1 MGETVMIF
9 GMSVALFTTIHVII
23 SLVAILAG
31 FVVVFGMM
39 RNRHSGLAAA
49 IYLVL
54 IALTS
59 LTGYPIPPLGFD
71 PPRVVGSIS
80 LVVIV
85 MAVAA
90 LYVFR
95 LNGVWRGIYV
105 VTAVAALY
113 FDCFVGVVQ
122 ALGKIPA
129 LHALAP
135 TQSSPGFAVA
145 QIGVLV
151 VFVVLGY
158 FGLKRF
164 HPDAV

>member
-1 MGETVMIF
+1 MIF
-9 GMSVALFTTIHVII
+9 GMSVALFTTLHVII
-23 SLVAILAG
+23 SLAAILAG
-31 FVVVFGMM
+31 FVVVFAMLQ
-39 RNRHSGLAAA
+39 NRHSGLSAA

-71 PPRVVGSIS
+71 PARIIGTIS

-85 MAVAA
+85 MAAAA

-105 VTAVAALY
+105 AAAVAALY

-122 ALGKIPA
+122 ALAKVAA

-145 QIGVLV
+145 QIVVLV
-151 VFVVLGY
+151 IFVFLGY

-164 HPDAV
+164 HPGAV

>member
-1 MGETVMIF
+1 MIF

-23 SLVAILAG
+23 SLIAILAG
-31 FVVVFGMM
+31 FVVVFGML
-39 RNRHSGLAAA
+39 RNQHSGLWAA

-71 PPRVVGSIS
+71 PPRMVGTIS

-85 MAVAA
+85 MAIAA

-95 LNGVWRGIYV
+95 LSGVWRGIYV
-105 VTAVAALY
+105 VTAIAALY
-113 FDCFVGVVQ
+113 LDCFVGVVQ
-122 ALGKIPA
+122 ALAKVPA

-145 QIGVLV
+145 QIVVLV
-151 VFVVLGY
+151 IFVFLGY
-158 FGLKRF
+158 LGLKRF
-164 HPDAV
+164 HPGAV

>member
-1 MGETVMIF
+1 MIF

-23 SLVAILAG
+23 SLAAILAG
-31 FVVVFGMM
+31 FVVVFGMLQ
-39 RNRHSGLAAA
+39 NRHSGLWAA

-59 LTGYPIPPLGFD
+59 LTGYPIPPLGFG
-71 PPRVVGSIS
+71 PPQVVGTIS

-90 LYVFR
+90 LYVFH

-105 VTAVAALY
+105 AAAVAALY
-113 FDCFVGVVQ
+113 FDCFVGVAQ

-145 QIGVLV
+145 QIAVLV
-151 VFVVLGY
+151 IFVFLGY
-158 FGLKRF
+158 LGLKRF
-164 HPDAV
+164 HPGAV

>member
-1 MGETVMIF
+1 MIF

-31 FVVVFGMM
+31 FVVVFGMLQ
-39 RNRHSGLAAA
+39 NRHSGPAAA

-59 LTGYPIPPLGFD
+59 LTGYPIPPLGLD
-71 PPRVVGSIS
+71 PPRVVGTIS
-80 LVVIV
+80 LVVIL

-90 LYVFR
+90 LYVFH

-113 FDCFVGVVQ
+113 LDCFVGVVQ
-122 ALGKIPA
+122 ALGKIAP

-145 QIGVLV
+145 QITVLV
-151 VFVVLGY
+151 IFVLLGY
-158 FGLKRF
+158 LGVKRF
-164 HPDAV
+164 HPAAV

>member
-1 MGETVMIF
+1 MIF
-9 GMSVALFTTIHVII
+9 GMSVALFTTVHVII
-23 SLVAILAG
+23 SLVAIPAG
-31 FVVVFGMM
+31 FIVVFGMLQ
-39 RNRHSGLAAA
+39 NRHSGLWAA

-59 LTGYPIPPLGFD
+59 LTGYPIPPLGLD
-71 PPRVVGSIS
+71 PPRVVGTIS

-85 MAVAA
+85 MAIAA
-90 LYVFR
+90 LYVFH
-95 LNGVWRGIYV
+95 LSGVWRGIYV

-113 FDCFVGVVQ
+113 LDCFVGVVQ

-145 QIGVLV
+145 QI
-151 VFVVLGY
+151 VVLAIFVFLGY
-158 FGLKRF
+158 LGLKRF
-164 HPDAV
+164 HPGAV

>member
-1 MGETVMIF
+1 MIF

-23 SLVAILAG
+23 SLVAILSG
-31 FVVVFGMM
+31 FVVVFGILQ
-39 RNRHSGLAAA
+39 NRRQGLSAA

-59 LTGYPIPPLGFD
+59 LTGYPIPPQGFD
-71 PPRVVGSIS
+71 PARIIGTIS

-85 MAVAA
+85 MAIAA

-95 LNGVWRGIYV
+95 LSGVWRGIYV
-105 VTAVAALY
+105 ATAVAALY

-129 LHALAP
+129 LHVLAP

-145 QIGVLV
+145 QVVVLV
-151 VFVVLGY
+151 IFVFLGY

-164 HPDAV
+164 HSGAA

>member
-1 MGETVMIF
+1 MIF
-9 GMSVALFTTIHVII
+9 GMSVALFTTLHVII

-31 FVVVFGMM
+31 FVVVFGLLQ
-39 RNRHSGLAAA
+39 NRRPGLSAA

-71 PPRVVGSIS
+71 PPRIVGTIS

-85 MAVAA
+85 MAIAA

-105 VTAVAALY
+105 AAAVAALY
-113 FDCFVGVVQ
+113 FDCFVGVAQ

-135 TQSSPGFAVA
+135 TQLSPGFAVA
-145 QIGVLV
+145 QIAVLAI
-151 VFVVLGY
+151 FVVLGY

-164 HPDAV
+164 HPSAV

>member
-1 MGETVMIF
+1 MIF

-23 SLVAILAG
+23 SLAAILAG
-31 FVVVFGMM
+31 FVVVFGMLQ
-39 RNRHSGLAAA
+39 NRHSGLSAA

-59 LTGYPIPPLGFD
+59 LTGYPIPPLGFG
-71 PPRVVGSIS
+71 PPQVVGTIS

-90 LYVFR
+90 LYVFH

-105 VTAVAALY
+105 GAAVAALY
-113 FDCFVGVVQ
+113 FDCFVGVAQ
-122 ALGKIPA
+122 AFGKIPA

-135 TQSSPGFAVA
+135 TQSSPGFLAA
-145 QIGVLV
+145 QIAVLV
-151 VFVVLGY
+151 IFVILGY
-158 FGLKRF
+158 FGVKRF
-164 HPDAV
+164 HPGAA

>member
-1 MGETVMIF
+1 MIF
-9 GMSVALFTTIHVII
+9 GMSVALFTTLHVII

-31 FVVVFGMM
+31 LVVVFEMLQ
-39 RNRHSGLAAA
+39 NRRPGLPAA

-59 LTGYPIPPLGFD
+59 LTGYPIPPLGID
-71 PPRVVGSIS
+71 PPSIVGTIS
-80 LVVIV
+80 LVVIIT
-85 MAVAA
+85 AAAA

-105 VTAVAALY
+105 VTVVAALY

-122 ALGKIPA
+122 ALAKVAA

-135 TQSSPGFAVA
+135 TQSSPGFVVV
-145 QIGVLV
+145 QIAVLV
-151 VFVVLGY
+151 IFVFLGY

-164 HPDAV
+164 HPGAV

>member
-1 MGETVMIF
+1 MIF
-9 GMSVALFTTIHVII
+9 GMSVGLFTTIHVII

-39 RNRHSGLAAA
+39 QNRHSGISAA

-59 LTGYPIPPLGFD
+59 LTGYPIPPLDFD
-71 PPRVVGSIS
+71 PPRIVGTIS
-80 LVVIV
+80 LVVIITATV
-85 MAVAA
+85 A

-95 LNGVWRGIYV
+95 LSGVWRGIYV
-105 VTAVAALY
+105 GAAVAALY
-113 FDCFVGVVQ
+113 LDCFVGVVQ
-122 ALGKIPA
+122 ALAKVPA

-145 QIGVLV
+145 QVTVLV
-151 VFVVLGY
+151 IFVFLGY
-158 FGLKRF
+158 FGIKRF
-164 HPDAV
+164 HPGPV